1 MNNEQP
7 IVPKEVEEVIQ
18 ENTTTTNVYVPEEE
32 TKSNNSIIYII
43 ILAVIILA
51 IIIAIVVII
60 SKKNPDLGLS
70 GASNSVEELKINR
83 YELSG
88 YALNLPEKYQVSE
101 QEGNRLIITN
111 YNDKV
116 QLSLEI
122 IPDLDIDYVNENKS
136 EIATSFKEGYHLT
149 ELSDKATNIMNR
161 NWQILSSEDNDGFN
175 YTFSFTELKNAVV
188 SILTIS
194 QLSDYSNLYKELSS
208 IIDGITFDSSYVK
221 EEETEEP
228 EPEPEEDETG
238 KTDKTSTSDQK
249 AKPTNPSEPKL
260 PEQQKPDTSENV
272 DQSITTPSTPDEP
285 SPTTDDKPTV
295 DPTPSVD
302 ETEEPTKTP
311 ENPTTVEPEKSPE
324 TTEPQ
329 DDKPSTE
336 NGRPKKSPRQKIDVP
351 LMTPQNL

>member
-32 TKSNNSIIYII
+32 PKSNNSIIYII

-208 IIDGITFDSSYVK
+208 IIDGITFDSSYVR
-221 EEETEEP
+221 EDPVEEP
-228 EPEPEEDETG
+228 EPVEEPDNDNPTTPS
-238 KTDKTSTSDQK
+238 KDKPK
-249 AKPTNPSEPKL
+249 TNPSTSKPEPSN
-260 PEQQKPDTSENV
+260 PTNDNPGT
-272 DQSITTPSTPDEP
+272 TTPGPENIKPEP
-285 SPTTDDKPTV
+285 SNPTTDSTGEPV
-295 DPTPSVD
+295 QEPEVD
-302 ETEEPTKTP
+302 ESEEPPKRTPTEQPDSEPETQQTEPQPEEPTSEDTSNK
-311 ENPTTVEPEKSPE
+311 K
-324 TTEPQ
+324 
-329 DDKPSTE
+329 
-336 NGRPKKSPRQKIDVP
+336 PKKSKPQTKIDVP
-351 LMTPQNL
+351 MLTPQNL